1 MKRVLIFLLGA
12 ATGSLITYKIVEK
25 KYIKIM
31 EQEIEDFK
39 EYCKQKLDN
48 MKVELNLEK
57 PEKDFE
63 MKTTEYPDGRI
74 VNESVHYKNKI
85 EELGYGAGM
94 DAGDNEEDYTVKI
107 EPQVEHTKP
116 YVISP
121 EEYGATEYEMISLT
135 LYADGVLVE
144 DDEDAIIDNPEM
156 IIGDTLKHFGQF
168 EDDALHVRD
177 ENNECDYEILKS
189 EKNYYDLIK
198 EEE

>member
-1 MKRVLIFLLGA
+1 MKGVFIFLLGA

-39 EYCKQKLDN
+39 EYSQQKMN
-48 MKVELNLEK
+48 ELKEK
-57 PEKDFE
+57 FEGSQEKDFV
-63 MKTTEYPDGRI
+63 MTTTEYPDGKI
-74 VNESVHYKNKI
+74 VNESIHYKNKL
-85 EELGYGAGM
+85 EELGYAVGM
-94 DAGDNEEDYTVKI
+94 DTSENEEDYTVI
-107 EPQVEHTKP
+107 TEQPVERTKP

-121 EEYGATEYEMISLT
+121 EEYGELEYERISLT

-144 DDEDAIIDNPEM
+144 DGEEVIIDNPEM
-156 IIGDTLKHFGQF
+156 LIGDTLKHFGQF

-177 ENNECDYEILKS
+177 EDNECDYEILKS

>member
-1 MKRVLIFLLGA
+1 MKRVFIFLLGA

-39 EYCKQKLDN
+39 EYTKQKIDN
-48 MKVELNLEK
+48 MKIEFNLEK

-74 VNESVHYKNKI
+74 VNESIHYKNKI
-85 EELGYGAGM
+85 EELGYDAGM
-94 DAGDNEEDYTVKI
+94 DAGDNEEDYTIKI

-156 IIGDTLKHFGQF
+156 IIGDTLKYFGQF
-168 EDDALHVRD
+168 DDDALHVRD